1 MLVAVLA
8 VMVGRRRVPL
18 GVLVLAVGMMVGRLQ
33 VMVGRRVMVQG
44 GLVVMLDGRM
54 YVLLW
59 HDLVP
64 SVVLGR
70 ISGHHAPGPLVWPAV
85 ERADH
90 VDSRVLTVTVGATLW
105 TSPDRPRPALLT
117 AFAPLTDPPRS

>member
-1 MLVAVLA
+1 MPVAVLA

-54 YVLLW
+54 YVLLC

-64 SVVLGR
+64 SVVLG
-70 ISGHHAPGPLVWPAV
+70 ISGHHAPSPLVWPAV
-85 ERADH
+85 ERTDH
-90 VDSRVLTVTVGATLW
+90 VDSKVLTVAVGATLW
-105 TSPDRPRPALLT
+105 TSLTPDAQRPSPGG
-117 AFAPLTDPPRS
+117 